1 MRLCIPV
8 SQNEGLESAIE
19 PYLHQ
24 ANAFLFFDTETRQ
37 HEHVPLQT
45 DKNEPDERIR
55 MDAVLCGAISRVT
68 LRMLMTQ
75 GVTVYGTDAQV
86 VSQAISD
93 FEKGELIA
101 AELDEEPA
109 EEHGQGGCCG
119 GKGHGEG
126 HGHGGCGGHGHGKE
140 HGGGC
145 GGHGHG
151 DGHGGG
157 GCCGGKGH

>member
-8 SQNEGLESAIE
+8 SQNEGIESAIE

-45 DKNEPDERIR
+45 DKNEPDDRIR
-55 MDAVLCGAISRVT
+55 MDAVLCGAINRVT

-75 GVTVYGTDAQV
+75 GVTVYGTDAQT
-86 VSQAISD
+86 VSQAISL
-93 FEKGELIA
+93 FENGELIA
-101 AELDEEPA
+101 AELEPE

-119 GKGHGEG
+119 GHDHGER
-126 HGHGGCGGHGHGKE
+126 HGHGGCGGHGHDKE
-140 HGGGC
+140 HGSGGC
-145 GGHGHG
+145 GGKG
-151 DGHGGG
+151 DGSG

>member
-8 SQNEGLESAIE
+8 SQNQGIESAIE

-55 MDAVLCGAISRVT
+55 MDAVLCGAINRVT

-86 VSQAISD
+86 VSQAIAQ
-93 FEKGELIA
+93 FENGELIA
-101 AELDEEPA
+101 AELDA
-109 EEHGQGGCCG
+109 EAEGEQQPGGCCDG
-119 GKGHGEG
+119 HGHEHGEG
-126 HGHGGCGGHGHGKE
+126 HGHGGCGGHGHGKG
-140 HGGGC
+140 HGGGGC
-145 GGHGHG
+145 GGQGNG
-151 DGHGGG
+151 SG

>member
-8 SQNEGLESAIE
+8 SHNQGIESAIE

-24 ANAFLFFDTETRQ
+24 ANAFVFFDTETRQ

-55 MDAVLCGAISRVT
+55 MDAVLCGAINRVT

-86 VSQAISD
+86 VSQAIAQ
-93 FEKGELIA
+93 FENGELIA
-101 AELDEEPA
+101 AELEA
-109 EEHGQGGCCG
+109 EGEQQGACCG
-119 GKGHGEG
+119 GHGHQHGEG
-126 HGHGGCGGHGHGKE
+126 HGHGGCGGHGHAKG
-140 HGGGC
+140 HGGC
-145 GGHGHG
+145 GGHG
-151 DGHGGG
+151 DGSG